1 MRRFAALTLA
11 LSVLA
16 AAVGAHSDA
25 ALAQPAQQAFT
36 DAQVRAY
43 VAASEE
49 IEPISERVAEMTPEQ
64 RLQAT
69 AQIRGVLQR
78 HGLTG
83 DEYAAIDAQAGADAG
98 LAQRIAAVRIED
110 LNDETLRRFVAA
122 AREIDPISRGL
133 AAEATAAERAQ
144 AASQIRAALNR
155 NGISAATY
163 NAIAARAQGDEAL
176 AARIAAL
183 QAPSLPDASSSAP

>member
-16 AAVGAHSDA
+16 AAAGAHSDA
-25 ALAQPAQQAFT
+25 LAQSAPLTYT

-43 VAASEE
+43 VAANEE
-49 IEPISERVAEMTPEQ
+49 IEPISEQVAEMTPEQ

-69 AQIRGVLQR
+69 TRIRAILQR

-83 DEYAAIDAQAGADAG
+83 DEYAAIDAQAGANPG
-98 LAQRIAAVRIED
+98 LAERIAAVRVED
-110 LNDETLRRFVAA
+110 LNDDTLRRFVAA
-122 AREIDPISRGL
+122 AREIDPISRSL

-144 AASQIRAALNR
+144 AASQIRAVLNR
-155 NGISAATY
+155 NGISAAIY

-183 QAPSLPDASSSAP
+183 QAPAQPDASSSAP